1 MEQRKDYVERQISTL
16 GLLLNKLFSN
26 GRFVNENL
34 TEEDIFCNIDEIINL
49 DLRNVMVTEAL
60 LSSFINSGMINR
72 DDILKIITIM
82 MMSVENGES
91 SSKILDNILVMA
103 NYIQS
108 ESEEYLFNIHII
120 IKKVKL
126 ILLTN

>member
-108 ESEEYLFNIHII
+108 DSEEYLFNIHII